1 MGEAV
6 LGFHPGFGRL
16 ATKEEAFEHTRR
28 RPCVSDRKEQML
40 SLLPPVA
47 NASGFAPVNIRAV
60 YEIEGREV
68 VRDRCVH
75 GMQSVHPG
83 RVFRQHNPHGR
94 TEGGENRNDPVG
106 LINRW

>member
-1 MGEAV
+1 
-6 LGFHPGFGRL
+6 
-16 ATKEEAFEHTRR
+16 
-28 RPCVSDRKEQML
+28 ML